1 MTYIFVEEKKGFDY
15 KKRAEEA
22 EMQIEEPQDEMKK
35 KVHVMEQAVA
45 MICGTVCEVGEM
57 IPARHGEMDTNQ
69 QTVQVPVEDI
79 KPQEDLCATELR
91 FGRKKNKG
99 SDYKKRAEE
108 TEKKIE
114 EIQHRL
120 KEIECEKEKL
130 LAKIL
135 GTICEDDDK
144 IAARR

>member
-1 MTYIFVEEKKGFDY
+1 
-15 KKRAEEA
+15 
-22 EMQIEEPQDEMKK
+22 MQVYVD
-35 KVHVMEQAVA
+35 
-45 MICGTVCEVGEM
+45 
-57 IPARHGEMDTNQ
+57 
-69 QTVQVPVEDI
+69 DI
-79 KPQEDLCATELR
+79 KAHEDLYATELR

-144 IAARR
+144 IAAIDSEMDGNQ

>member
-1 MTYIFVEEKKGFDY
+1 
-15 KKRAEEA
+15 
-22 EMQIEEPQDEMKK
+22 MQ
-35 KVHVMEQAVA
+35 VH
-45 MICGTVCEVGEM
+45 
-57 IPARHGEMDTNQ
+57 
-69 QTVQVPVEDI
+69 VEDI
-79 KPQEDLCATELR
+79 TQQEDLCATELR

-144 IAARR
+144 IAAIDSEMDGNQ